1 MRTVAFAVLSVI
13 VVAVVPALGYPLPPG
28 SEERAERY
36 ALWRVEVEKGEQAL
50 AEGRWPEAESAFLKV
65 IEGSRAIDDTSMLF
79 ARALDGLGDLR
90 RGEERWGNAERLYL
104 EAAGLWEKYL
114 GPEQPRLAIT
124 LHNLGVVQIGQRHYE
139 EACATLGRAL
149 AVLERTLGPD
159 AAQAVETRTALEAAV
174 RLQEGSSGSTTGR
187 R

>member
-1 MRTVAFAVLSVI
+1 MKTVACAVLSLI
-13 VVAVVPALGYPLPPG
+13 VVVPALGYPLPPG

-36 ALWRVEVEKGEQAL
+36 TVWRVEVAKGEQAL
-50 AEGRWPEAESAFLKV
+50 AEGRRPEAESAFVSV
-65 IEGSRAIDDTSMLF
+65 IEGSRAIDDTSMLL

-90 RGEERWGNAERLYL
+90 RAEERWSDAERMYL

-124 LHNLGVVQIGQRHYE
+124 LHNLGVVHIGQGRYE

-149 AVLERTLGPD
+149 AILERALGPD
-159 AAQAVETRTALEAAV
+159 TAQAAATRTALEAAA
-174 RLQEGSSGSTTGR
+174 RLQEGSSGSTTGSS
-187 R
+187 